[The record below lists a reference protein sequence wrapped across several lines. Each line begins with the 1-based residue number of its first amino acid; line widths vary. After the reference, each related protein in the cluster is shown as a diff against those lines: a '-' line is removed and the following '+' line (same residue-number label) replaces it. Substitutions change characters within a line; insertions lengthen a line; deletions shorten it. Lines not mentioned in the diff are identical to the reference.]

1 VTTRDKDS
9 LIREHKHLHF
19 RIGVLLASDDI
30 GAAKKAADRMSAIQH
45 ELGMTEAEIQ
55 NL

>member
-1 VTTRDKDS
+1 VKTQDKDS

-19 RIGVLLASDDI
+19 RIGVLLTSDDI
-30 GAAKKAADRMSAIQH
+30 GAAEKAADRMSTIQN
-45 ELGMTEAEIQ
+45 ELGMTETEIQ